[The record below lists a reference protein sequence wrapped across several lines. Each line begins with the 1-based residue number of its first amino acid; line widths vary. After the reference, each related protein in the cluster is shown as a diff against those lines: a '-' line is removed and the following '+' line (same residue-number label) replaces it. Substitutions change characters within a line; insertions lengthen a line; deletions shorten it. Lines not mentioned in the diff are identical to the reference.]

1 MTDRGKTIRVMIFL
15 GSDRKSWA
23 AGIVS
28 KEHQGRTTLSMRL
41 ARAHPMPPLEYVP
54 PGADVDVYRA
64 WLALGAYLARDERA
78 EGTDEP

>member
-23 AGIVS
+23 AGIMS
-28 KEHQGRTTLSMRL
+28 REHHGRTTLSMRL

-54 PGADVDVYRA
+54 PGVDVDVYRA
-64 WLALGAYLARDERA
+64 WLALGALIAGPESA
-78 EGTDEP
+78 EGTDER